1 LLKVFCLQGNQEKYN
16 ASFSVG
22 GITALQFFR
31 HLTQIAVFLTLNA
44 KYFGIASSLI
54 IVPYLWPTQAQYST
68 VHGLYESLEYTLCKG
83 WVPLTV
89 LAIVGLTGSA
99 VGRLFCGWACPF
111 GMVQDFLSYL
121 PFSKT
126 RPDPAITKYLK
137 GAKWAILGVC
147 LFCAVV
153 VGQRQDDEETETPAV
168 VHSGPFS
175 LSVFNVI
182 SPASTLFAYLPFLVA
197 WKSHALV
204 DAGFIALLKFAFFIF
219 SILPAVYIPRF
230 FCRYLCPL
238 GALLSPFGSFK
249 FVALTRSKTLSRDTL
264 NKALEDVCP
273 MGVVATEENIIN
285 SWDCIH
291 CGKCVSEF
299 PNDLRQTF

>member
-1 LLKVFCLQGNQEKYN
+1 MGNQEKYN
-16 ASFSVG
+16 ASFSLG

-44 KYFGIASSLI
+44 KFFGIASSLI
-54 IVPYLWPTQAQYST
+54 IVPYLWPSQAQFSS
-68 VHGLYESLEYTLCKG
+68 VLGLYECLEYTLSKG

-89 LAIVGLTGSA
+89 LAIVGLTGST

-111 GMVQDFLSYL
+111 VMVQDFLSYF
-121 PFSKT
+121 PIAKS
-126 RPDPAITKYLK
+126 RPDPTITKYLK
-137 GAKWAILGVC
+137 GAKWAILGVT
-147 LFCAVV
+147 LFCALV
-153 VGQRQDDEETETPAV
+153 VGQRLDEESETAA

-182 SPASTLFAYLPFLVA
+182 SPSTTLFAYLPFLVA

-204 DAGFIALLKFAFFIF
+204 DAGFIALLKFTFFIL
-219 SILPAVYIPRF
+219 SILPAIYIPRF

-238 GALLSPFGSFK
+238 GAILSPFGSFK
-249 FVALTRSKTLSRDTL
+249 FVSITRTKSLSRETF
-264 NKALEDVCP
+264 NKTLEDVCP
-273 MGVVATEENIIN
+273 MGVVATEEHTIN

-291 CGKCVSEF
+291 CGKCMSEF
-299 PNDLRQTF
+299 PNDLSQTF